1 MVCRLLEPVGF
12 KTFKIF
18 LSPICCAVYA
28 GSKGLKSI
36 GNLCLRP
43 ENKNSQRGT
52 VFVISS
58 RYKMLT

>member
-28 GSKGLKSI
+28 WSKGLKSI

-43 ENKNSQRGT
+43 ESKNSQTQYSFCESFPTR
-52 VFVISS
+52 I
-58 RYKMLT
+58 KC

>member
-28 GSKGLKSI
+28 GSKGLLVICVYCPKTKI
-36 GNLCLRP
+36 VKQN
-43 ENKNSQRGT
+43 T

-58 RYKMLT
+58 RYKKLI

>member
-28 GSKGLKSI
+28 WSKGLKSI
-36 GNLCLRP
+36 GSLCLRP
-43 ENKNSQRGT
+43 ESKIVKHST
-52 VFVISS
+52 VFVNHFQPV
-58 RYKMLT
+58 